1 MEGVVAGF
9 AGTAAGAFVAALLG
23 VGTAY
28 ALFPTLFR
36 AYKVRNDTYRKKSQ
50 Y

>member
-1 MEGVVAGF
+1 MVAVGL
-9 AGTAAGAFVAALLG
+9 AGTAAAAFTAALLG